1 MQLSPRE
8 YFTVARGLEDHT
20 DGATYYVRA
29 TIRNARTDEL
39 LDTINLTNQG
49 DGHRFSLPWQVP
61 ADPSGQ
67 GFYILI
73 TTSVYTDSGYTTKS
87 ELYGDKY
94 DTYLVHRRAS
104 ASFGAGGGGAD
115 VDYKKV
121 RKIVEEVVSKALQE
135 LPQPEKEEVKEVD
148 LEPVLS
154 SLQSISSSVQ
164 AIKVPEQKE
173 PDLTPVLT
181 SLEEVKDMVQDTT
194 AMQAHMSDMVEVKNA
209 LMTVLDEKMTGLD
222 SLKEEMG
229 KMIAGIRAFFAGD
242 VDKIVESTGRI
253 EQFLKKIAYVVFK
266 NDVKELEKEEE
277 ETPDV

>member
-121 RKIVEEVVSKALQE
+121 RKIVEEVVGQALKTI
-135 LPQPEKEEVKEVD
+135 PVPEKPEIPAPD
-148 LEPVLS
+148 LS
-154 SLQSISSSVQ
+154 SILEAVRDVGTSVR
-164 AIKVPEQKE
+164 AITIPEQKE
-173 PDLTPVLT
+173 VKLQPILDALL
-181 SLEEVKDMVQDTT
+181 SLKETLQDKAYLKDHLQELSEIKE
-194 AMQAHMSDMVEVKNA
+194 ALLNA
-209 LMTVLDEKMTGLD
+209 FDEKMSWVGD
-222 SLKEEMG
+222 KGEEMN
-229 KMIAGIRAFFAGD
+229 KLLAGIREFFAGD
-242 VDKIVESTGRI
+242 VDKILENTDKI
-253 EQFLKKIAYVVFK
+253 EQFLKKIDFIAIK
-266 NDVKELEKEEE
+266 KGGESEEKE
-277 ETPDV
+277 V